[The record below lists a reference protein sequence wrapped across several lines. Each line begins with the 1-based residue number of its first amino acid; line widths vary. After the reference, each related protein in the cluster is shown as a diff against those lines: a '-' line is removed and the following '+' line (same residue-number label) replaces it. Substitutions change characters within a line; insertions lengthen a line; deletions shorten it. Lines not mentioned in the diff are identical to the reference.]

1 LEKADDNPATKEM
14 VALFKKYAPD
24 AQITLPAMQA
34 FSTWLLFATSARDCA
49 ELTRSCVL
57 ANAKKQTDWTGGGLQ
72 ASINLS
78 SPDEPLKCFNVE
90 KATTNGWVPADFKP
104 TDGAY
109 RCDAPVYKFKGN
121 YGKPPTLAD
130 VGKSL
135 SDLK

>member
-1 LEKADDNPATKEM
+1 M

-24 AQITLPAMQA
+24 AQITLPAVHA
-34 FSTWLLFATSARDCA
+34 FSAWLLFATSAADCA

-57 ANAKKQTDWTGGGLQ
+57 ANAKKQTEWTGGGLQ
-72 ASINLS
+72 APVNLS
-78 SPDEPLKCFNVE
+78 SPDEAVKCFNVE
-90 KATTNGWVPADFKP
+90 KATTAGWVPADFKP

-109 RCDAPVYKFKGN
+109 RCDAPVYKYKGN

-135 SDLK
+135 ADLK